1 MKKEIINLNSHFWLP
16 YNSVSSSFVYKFRDE
31 VALWLPAKFRLFAIE
46 GKLLAFRK

>member
-31 VALWLPAKFRLFAIE
+31 VALWLPAKVSVVCNR
-46 GKLLAFRK
+46 RKVAGV